1 MYKASTLSASIM
13 IQSHQAKEEL
23 VHDFSPFIR
32 VFKDGRVER
41 LMGTDILPP
50 SLNGSVKSKDVVFS
64 PEAGLSARLFAPKIR
79 NPGQKLPLLVYIHG
93 GCFCFGTP
101 FSATYHN
108 YVNWLV
114 HEANIIAVSV
124 DYRRAPEHPV
134 PVCFD
139 DSWTALKW
147 VASHVNGTGPEDWL
161 NTYADLEK
169 VYFAGDSSG
178 ANNAHFMGLRYG
190 QEKPE
195 GLKVAGII
203 LIHPYFWGSEPIG
216 AEVNHLERRE
226 YVEKFWRFVCPST
239 SGCDDPL
246 FNPVADP
253 NLARLG
259 SCRVLVCVTEKDLYR
274 ERGWHYYEKLK
285 KSEWRGVVEIIESKG
300 EDHAFHLF
308 NPSCENAVALLKH
321 IACFINQKTQEM
333 A

>member
-1 MYKASTLSASIM
+1 
-13 IQSHQAKEEL
+13 
-23 VHDFSPFIR
+23 
-32 VFKDGRVER
+32 
-41 LMGTDILPP
+41 
-50 SLNGSVKSKDVVFS
+50 
-64 PEAGLSARLFAPKIR
+64 
-79 NPGQKLPLLVYIHG
+79 
-93 GCFCFGTP
+93 
-101 FSATYHN
+101 
-108 YVNWLV
+108 
-114 HEANIIAVSV
+114 
-124 DYRRAPEHPV
+124 
-134 PVCFD
+134 
-139 DSWTALKW
+139 
-147 VASHVNGTGPEDWL
+147 
-161 NTYADLEK
+161 
-169 VYFAGDSSG
+169 
-178 ANNAHFMGLRYG
+178 MGLRYG

-203 LIHPYFWGSEPIG
+203 LIHPYFWASEPIG

-285 KSEWRGVVEIIESKG
+285 NSEWRGVVEIIESKG